1 MIGGDPQRRS
11 DDRLGVGMTAIIDR
25 ERRTA
30 RLVRRTT
37 DDVSPDFVDHR
48 RYGPHRNPTGADGA
62 FQVRWVR

>member
-11 DDRLGVGMTAIIDR
+11 DDRPGVGMTAIIDR

-37 DDVSPDFVDHR
+37 EDVGPDFVDHR
-48 RYGPHRNPTGADGA
+48 RYGPQRNGTGADGA
-62 FQVRWVR
+62 AQAH